1 MFDSTLG
8 PVLSPRPSADP
19 RPLPEI
25 IADGNPIPDGWPP
38 FPLAF
43 HDVDGKRYYAV
54 QDWIRGV
61 ALTDNPSRF
70 WNDLKTRLRK
80 AKIETY
86 ASCVSLPYRATDGK
100 KYKRDHADAETLYQI
115 TQRMDANTGL
125 RDRILTFLAKAGVTL
140 DDIRID
146 PDKVFEEVDPDTAL
160 DAAIRAYKKQGK
172 SEHWIAA
179 RLQGK
184 IQREKFTTAFQ
195 QSLQTPPS
203 SWQFATIT
211 NSMRLGLWDRS
222 TAKLKQQMGLKENDS
237 LRDNLSSIALHYEMI
252 AEEVAERELA
262 KHQQLAFDQARQ
274 IVHANSKFIGVQANE
289 TGKRLGIDVATDRP
303 LLTPSVPE
311 DVDRL
316 A

>member
-1 MFDSTLG
+1 MFDHTLV
-8 PVLSPRPSADP
+8 PPSRSSADP

-25 IADGNPIPDGWPP
+25 IADGKPDPNGWPP

-43 HDVDGKRYYAV
+43 HDVEGKRYYAV
-54 QDWIRGV
+54 QDWIIGV
-61 ALTDNPSRF
+61 AQTENPRRF
-70 WNDLKTRLRK
+70 WTDLKKRFKK
-80 AKIETY
+80 ANIELY
-86 ASCVSLPYRATDGK
+86 ARCVQLPYVADNSKR
-100 KYKRDHADAETLYQI
+100 YKIDHADAETLYQI

-125 RDRILTFLAKAGVTL
+125 RNKILDFLAKAGVTL

-146 PDKVFEEVDPDTAL
+146 PDKIFDEVDPDTAM

-184 IQREKFTTAFQ
+184 IQREKFTAAFK

-203 SWQFATIT
+203 SWQFGTIT
-211 NSMRLGLWDRS
+211 NTMRLGLWDRS

-262 KHQQLAFDQARQ
+262 KHQQLAFEQARQ
-274 IVHANSKFIGVQANE
+274 IVHANSKFIGVQAEE
-289 TGKRLGIDVATDRP
+289 TGKRLGIDVATDTP
-303 LLTPSVPE
+303 LLT
-311 DVDRL
+311 DQG
-316 A
+316 